1 MADPFAERMAQV
13 RTRFAARLNDRV
25 ASLDAAVPGL
35 VGDAPAVMQA
45 LEVAHRTAHDLC
57 GVGPTIGF
65 HETGKAARKVEQLLL
80 TPLRAGRGLSA
91 DEAERVRSE
100 IASLRAAGQI
110 DLTQADLTSQNAIV
124 E

>member
-13 RTRFAARLNDRV
+13 RTRFAAKLNDRV
-25 ASLDAAVPGL
+25 ASLDTAVPGL
-35 VGDAPAVMQA
+35 VGDGPAIVQA

-80 TPLRAGRGLSA
+80 SPLRAARGLSA
-91 DEAERVRSE
+91 QEAEHVRRE
-100 IASLRAAGQI
+100 IAALRAAA
-110 DLTQADLTSQNAIV
+110 QADLETQNASV